1 MPMIDV
7 NGFGIGYDRAGD
19 GAALVLVHG
28 AASDARMWQ
37 PQLAGLADELTVVA
51 WDEPGAGRSSDLP
64 PEDFGLA
71 GVADTLAGLI
81 EALELAPAHVGGLS
95 WGGVVALELYRRRPD
110 LVGSL
115 ILCDSYAGWKG
126 SLPAAEI
133 EARLVALRG
142 QLEAP
147 GEFEAKLAGL
157 FAPDPSPEVVAQME
171 RVMADARPETMR
183 KNSETIAAADLRD
196 VLPEISV
203 PTLLIWGRQDLRS
216 PPESVARQ
224 FHEAIPDSRL
234 VLIADAG
241 HVSNL
246 ERPVLFNK
254 AVRDFC
260 RAHPLRS

>member
-1 MPMIDV
+1 MPTIEV
-7 NGFGIGYDRAGD
+7 NGLGIGYDRAGD
-19 GAALVLVHG
+19 GAGLVLVHG
-28 AASDARMWQ
+28 AASDARMWE

-64 PEDFGLA
+64 SNGFGLA

-81 EALELAPAHVGGLS
+81 ESLELAPAHVGGLS
-95 WGGVVALELYRRRPD
+95 WGGVVALELYRRRPE

-115 ILCDSYAGWKG
+115 ILCGSYAGWKG

-133 EARLVALRG
+133 EARLVALSS

-147 GEFEAKLAGL
+147 GEFEAKLPGL
-157 FAPDPSPEVVAQME
+157 FAPDPSPEVVAEME

-183 KNSETIAAADLRD
+183 SNSATIAAADLRE
-196 VLPEISV
+196 VLPGIAV
-203 PTLLIWGRQDLRS
+203 PTLLIWGKQDLRS

-246 ERPVLFNK
+246 ERPELFNRT
-254 AVRDFC
+254 VRDFC
-260 RAHPLRS
+260 RAHPLSS

>member
-1 MPMIDV
+1 MPTIDV

-19 GAALVLVHG
+19 GTALVLVHG

-37 PQLAGLADELTVVA
+37 PQLTGLADELTVVA
-51 WDEPGAGRSSDLP
+51 WDEPGAG
-64 PEDFGLA
+64 LA
-71 GVADTLAGLI
+71 GVAETLAGLI

-95 WGGVVALELYRRRPD
+95 WGGVVALELYRRRPE

-133 EARLVALRG
+133 EARLVALRS

-147 GEFEAKLAGL
+147 GEFEAKLPGL
-157 FAPDPSPEVVAQME
+157 FAPDPPPEAVAEME

-196 VLPEISV
+196 VLPGISV

-216 PPESVARQ
+216 PPESVAREV
-224 FHEAIPDSRL
+224 HEAIPASRL

-246 ERPVLFNK
+246 ERPLLFNR

-260 RAHPLRS
+260 RAHPLSA